1 MSDPRPTVLVAGN
14 GMVGLRFCRELVA
27 RAGDRVRLVVHGEE
41 ERPAYDR
48 VHLTRL
54 LDGGRAEDLLLAPR
68 SWYQQQSIALRLGD
82 PITWIDRRE
91 RRAGARSGR
100 EIRYDALVLATGA
113 EPALPPIPGVDL
125 PGVFFYRSA
134 GDLAAID
141 LSARRARSVAV
152 LGGGLLGLE
161 IAAALARRGLATTV
175 VEPARHLLPR
185 QLDPIAGEL
194 VASDLERRGLDILTG
209 TAARAIRHRLGL
221 HVVELDH
228 GDPLAVDMVVV
239 AAGVR
244 PRDRLA
250 AAAGL
255 AVDGEAGGVL
265 VDDRLTTSDP
275 HILAIGDCARHA
287 GVAYGLVGP
296 GYQMARVAAA
306 RLSAAGDGEGDGEDA
321 CFTGADRSCRL
332 AVAGIEVAA
341 LGEHDAGGRPLVFHD
356 GEVRRTLV
364 VRDGQVI
371 GARAVGPWPRIGEI
385 ELAITSGRRLVAAE
399 IDRFC
404 RTGDPFAARP
414 PDRAGALRWPDA
426 ALACRCARVTC
437 GALRAELARGCSSL
451 DQLAAA
457 TGAGTV
463 CGSCRP
469 ALVQLCT
476 GRAGRRRIGALG
488 PLSLAAVV
496 AVTAFLLA
504 PPLSVDAPPPL
515 LDGLSR
521 FWLRGEHKMASGFA
535 LAGVAA
541 GALLLI
547 ASRRLARRRR
557 RGPLLVALHALVGVL
572 AMAGLV
578 AHTGL
583 HAGDHL
589 NRALLL
595 AFLGAIAS
603 GGALGLAS
611 RLARRARSPLLWGH
625 LLLLGALP
633 VLLAFHIVAVFY
645 F

>member
-1 MSDPRPTVLVAGN
+1 VTTARPTVLVAGN

-54 LDGGRAEDLLLAPR
+54 LDDGRPEDLVLAPR
-68 SWYQQQSIALRLGD
+68 SWYQQHGIALHLGD
-82 PITWIDRRE
+82 PIACIDRRE
-91 RRAGARSGR
+91 RWARARSGR
-100 EIRYDALVLATGA
+100 ETRYDLLVLATGA

-125 PGVFFYRSA
+125 PGVFLDRTA
-134 GDLAAID
+134 ADLAAIK
-141 LSARRARSVAV
+141 LAARRARAVAV

-161 IAAALARRGLATTV
+161 IAAALARRGLHATV

-209 TAARAIRHRLGL
+209 TRARAIRHRLGL
-221 HVVELDH
+221 QVVELDH
-228 GDPLAVDMVVV
+228 GEPLAVDMVVV

-244 PRDRLA
+244 PRDGLA
-250 AAAGL
+250 SAAGL
-255 AVDGEAGGVL
+255 AVDEEAGGVL
-265 VDDRLTTSDP
+265 VDDQLTTSDP

-296 GYQMARVAAA
+296 GYQMARVAAERVSGADPAA
-306 RLSAAGDGEGDGEDA
+306 RFS
-321 CFTGADRSCRL
+321 GADRSCRL

-341 LGEHDAGGRPLVFHD
+341 LGEHDGGGRPLVFHD

-364 VRDGQVI
+364 LRDGAVV

-385 ELAITSGRRLVAAE
+385 ELAIASGRRLVAQE
-399 IDRFC
+399 IDRYW
-404 RTGDPFAARP
+404 RTGDPFAARA
-414 PDRAGALRWPDA
+414 PDRGGALRWPDA

-437 GALRAELARGCSSL
+437 GAVRAELAGGCSSL
-451 DQLAAA
+451 DALGVA

-469 ALVQLCT
+469 ALAQLCI
-476 GRAGRRRIGALG
+476 GRAGRRRTGALAPISLAAIAAVAAFLFAP
-488 PLSLAAVV
+488 PLSLAA
-496 AVTAFLLA
+496 
-504 PPLSVDAPPPL
+504 PPSL
-515 LDGLSR
+515 LD
-521 FWLRGEHKMASGFA
+521 WLPALWQRSGHKMASGFA

-541 GALLLI
+541 GALALI
-547 ASRRLARRRR
+547 AGRRVWRRR
-557 RGPLLVALHALVGVL
+557 RGPLLVALHALVGVV
-572 AMAGLV
+572 AMAALV

-589 NRALLL
+589 NRALLV

-603 GGALGLAS
+603 GGALGLS
-611 RLARRARSPLLWGH
+611 SLVTRRARAPLLCGH

-633 VLLAFHIVAVFY
+633 VLLAFHVLAVFY